1 MLLLIGEFNRL
12 NKQYSKLTNDLERGK
27 VRAILEKQIKPC
39 LTEMLGALSEQYGEA
54 VLSDY
59 EDIIK
64 ELVS

>member
-1 MLLLIGEFNRL
+1 MTLREV
-12 NKQYSKLTNDLERGK
+12 K

>member
-1 MLLLIGEFNRL
+1 ML
-12 NKQYSKLTNDLERGK
+12 Q
-27 VRAILEKQIKPC
+27 
-39 LTEMLGALSEQYGEA
+39 ALSEQYGEA